1 MLALVGA
8 PLSVDKLLQLW
19 HWQHLVLQQ
28 HEAVPWAGL
37 TSTVLSKAPISP

>member
-8 PLSVDKLLQLW
+8 PLSVDKPPAALALATPGTGE
-19 HWQHLVLQQ
+19 

-37 TSTVLSKAPISP
+37 TSTVLSKGPISP